1 MKVLS
6 IISLFLV
13 LFLVTGCEST
23 TNIQRTNTG
32 NVVDNTEEE
41 ITTTST
47 ELAMHNT
54 EQDCWVGYKS
64 KIYDVTEFLQKHPGG
79 ANAIIPYC
87 GTSEEFTKAFE
98 GKHGISKIAV
108 LEKEGIYKGDLS

>member
-1 MKVLS
+1 MRTLKILG
-6 IISLFLV
+6 ILLV
-13 LFLVTGCEST
+13 LLFIAGCQQS
-23 TNIQRTNTG
+23 NS
-32 NVVDNTEEE
+32 NTENIAKNTATNEE
-41 ITTTST
+41 VIKITSSDLST
-47 ELAMHNT
+47 HSTGE
-54 EQDCWVGYKS
+54 DCWVGYKS